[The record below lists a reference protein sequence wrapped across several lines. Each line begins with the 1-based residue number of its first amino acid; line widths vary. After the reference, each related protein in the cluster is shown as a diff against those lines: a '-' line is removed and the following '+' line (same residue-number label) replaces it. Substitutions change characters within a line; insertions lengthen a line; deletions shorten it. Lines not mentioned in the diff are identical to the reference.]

1 MALRAAFPFPSR
13 CCCCLCVVRW
23 RFGKLDRQLG
33 CLAAVSVIS
42 GCVLWAHF
50 GWLITHVNQDSKQRR
65 HAVNP
70 CVMAAEV
77 VAIGVGQQVRLIVR
91 PRRQTVP
98 KGAKRD
104 SRAAEQP
111 SELKWNEKEK
121 KTQKKNLLP
130 QRCTWQYLL
139 LLLWLLLLLM
149 LDWCALYVN
158 WAVVFAVDALSRD
171 NQQQQQQPQQ
181 PAWRRTSTST
191 HATKGTTSTT
201 ATHYADA

>member
-1 MALRAAFPFPSR
+1 MQGLQLLSR
-13 CCCCLCVVRW
+13 YTQDLIKANN
-23 RFGKLDRQLG
+23 KLVPGWGPQSSISISISMLLLLGCSVSWVG

-91 PRRQTVP
+91 PRRQRAP
-98 KGAKRD
+98 KGARRDAAKRIKM
-104 SRAAEQP
+104 
-111 SELKWNEKEK
+111 KW
-121 KTQKKNLLP
+121 KKNLLP
-130 QRCTWQYLL
+130 QRCTLPRLWQYLL
-139 LLLWLLLLLM
+139 LLLLLLW

-158 WAVVFAVDALSRD
+158 WAVVFAFDALSRD
-171 NQQQQQQPQQ
+171 NQQQQHQQ
-181 PAWRRTSTST
+181 
-191 HATKGTTSTT
+191 
-201 ATHYADA
+201 